1 MKRLNTLAS
10 SLVALAFVATN
21 TFAQQIVI
29 GEPGHPL
36 SNTADCATFGTA
48 GLNFID
54 NGLTG
59 NYPPN
64 TDVSTTFCP
73 TLTSGTKMTVMF
85 GTDQGAQFNVHASD
99 TVYIYDG
106 PDINSPLLGA
116 INSSTNPTGG
126 PFQASWN
133 NPSGCLTVRFKS
145 DGANEGSGWIGSAQC
160 GNPVQPFEMHLEA
173 FVNGQGPNALNPIDT
188 GYVDVCFGDSIL
200 FVAKPLFPHSSEN
213 NAGAGYSQNV
223 NNVNYTWNIS
233 DGNTYPNNDSVWF
246 KPPTRNGFLV
256 ELAVRDGYPQ
266 TKWINSKVRVSQIP
280 NFSTTGP
287 LSSTICLG
295 ETTNLLGG
303 VTASD
308 TVGVSVPAGSF
319 QLGGNHAGTTYLPDG
334 NGHTYTTAIPITG
347 FPSGST
353 IQNASDL
360 NEVCLTIEHSF
371 LGDLEIWLECPPVAP
386 ATTGLYV
393 GLIDGYNGGFLPG
406 GGGGG
411 GKFLGHPYD
420 DWGGGNAG
428 IGWEYCF
435 SSAFNTYGP
444 MSTGGYGNTVPVTA
458 QAGPPQ
464 LSSGT
469 SMNPNVVYEPVTN
482 FTALQGCPINGNWKI
497 HVRDNQS
504 IDDGTIFEW
513 SLYFD
518 AAFLPGAGNY
528 QNTIESSWWNNDPS
542 IISGQNDTSIVVLP
556 PTIGDHSYTFNVID
570 DYGCAYDTT
579 VTITV
584 RPLPVI
590 FGDTVACNNQFQ
602 VSGTQTFNGGVWS
615 STSPNISFS
624 NANNANPLITATAPG
639 TYSVGFLDNTCQYP
653 QMAEILFPI
662 RPSVFADTTVCNL
675 TFNVDTSKVH
685 IHGGGT
691 WSSFAGGPVVTFG
704 PNASQNATTFT
715 FPESGNYMLTLTDS
729 ICGNSDAVTITV
741 YEQPRVFAPDYAC
754 YMNSDQ
760 VYATSFAGG
769 SWTLQ
774 HPNGTILDDT
784 VFANGPTNSYPHP
797 VVQDPGDYIISF
809 TDTQCNITVSDTI
822 NFPPYLF
829 TEINDTLICSG
840 MEYAL
845 HAYIP
850 NSPVSFAWNTG
861 ATGNA
866 INITEP
872 GQYIVTV
879 SNQCHHYTDTAIVTY
894 QLCDIEAPNVI
905 SLSSKDGNNLW
916 FVKNQGI
923 ADFECVIVNRWGNII
938 HEFNDVNGKWDGRDK
953 GGNVVSEGVYFY
965 TIKAK
970 IFGGDELVKQ
980 GFIQVVK

>member
-1 MKRLNTLAS
+1 MK
-10 SLVALAFVATN
+10 ALKYISAFVTSVLL
-21 TFAQQIVI
+21 TGFVGAQTSPAEDYLI
-29 GEPGHPL
+29 GQVGFVE
-36 SNTADCATFGTA
+36 ADPANCGIIGTVETDK
-48 GLNFID
+48 NFFD
-54 NGLTG
+54 NGGDGANYTG
-59 NYPPN
+59 NFDG
-64 TDVSTTFCP
+64 TTTFCP
-73 TLTSGTKMTVMF
+73 NLSTGTKMSIIF
-85 GTDQGAQFNVHASD
+85 AIDQGFIFDVHASD
-99 TVYIYDG
+99 TIYIYDG
-106 PDINSPLLGA
+106 PSTSSPLLGMLN
-116 INSSTNPTGG
+116 NSLTPNGG
-126 PFQASWN
+126 AFTASWN
-133 NPSGCLTVRFKS
+133 NPTGCLTVRFKT
-145 DGANEGSGWIGSAQC
+145 DGANEGAGWVAMANC
-160 GNPVQPFEMHLEA
+160 GYPAQPFEMHLEA
-173 FVNGQGPNALNPIDT
+173 FVNGQGANALNPIDT
-188 GYVDVCFGDSIL
+188 GYVDVCFGDSIML
-200 FVAKPLFPHSSEN
+200 VLKPLFPNSLEN
-213 NAGAGYSQNV
+213 TGYGYSQDI
-223 NNVNYTWNIS
+223 NNPASTQITWAIS
-233 DGNTYPNNDSVWF
+233 DGGTYPANDTIWF
-246 KPPTRNGFLV
+246 KPPTRNGFII
-256 ELAVRDGYPQ
+256 EANIRDAFPTREY
-266 TKWINSKVRVSQIP
+266 ISAKVRVSQLP
-280 NFSTTGP
+280 NFSGTGGLQP
-287 LSSTICLG
+287 TICLG
-295 ETTNLLGG
+295 EQTNLLGG

-308 TVGVSVPAGSF
+308 TVGVNIPQGSF
-319 QLGGNHAGTTYLPDG
+319 QLGGNHAGMTHLPDG
-334 NGHTYTTAIPITG
+334 TGAHYTTDISITG
-347 FPSGST
+347 FPAGST
-353 IQNASDL
+353 ITNLSDL
-360 NEVCLTIEHSF
+360 NKVCLNMEHSF
-371 LGDLEIWLECPPVAP
+371 IGDLEVWLECP
-386 ATTGLYV
+386 TGQTV
-393 GLIDGYNGGFLPG
+393 ELINAYNGGALPG
-406 GGGGG
+406 GSSGGGT
-411 GKFLGHPYD
+411 FLGHAVDNTNGTP
-420 DWGGGNAG
+420 G

-435 SSAFNTYGP
+435 SSTLNTFQT
-444 MSTGGYGNTVPVTA
+444 MANGGYSNTVPVPNN
-458 QAGPPQ
+458 PPY
-464 LSSGT
+464 SSGN
-469 SMNPNVVYEPVTN
+469 SMNPNGIYLPQTS
-482 FTALQGCPINGNWKI
+482 FASLTGCPVNGDWTI
-497 HVRDNQS
+497 HVQDNMGQ
-504 IDDGTIFEW
+504 DDGFIFEW

-518 AAFLPGAGNY
+518 ASFFPGTSTY

-579 VTITV
+579 VIITV

-662 RPSVFADTTVCNL
+662 RPSVFADTTICNL

-729 ICGNSDAVTITV
+729 VCGNSDAVTITV

-905 SLSSKDGNNLW
+905 SLSSKDGNNFW

-923 ADFECVIVNRWGNII
+923 ADFECVIVNRWGNVI

-953 GGNVVSEGVYFY
+953 SGNVVTEGVYFY